1 MPGPAR
7 TPASAKAMAICTVVC
22 LIAVVGYGVALGSSG
37 WLWFGW
43 VVLGLCTAGVAAIR
57 LPR

>member
-1 MPGPAR
+1 MQGAAR
-7 TPASAKAMAICTVVC
+7 TMVVTTAATLVVIVAYC
-22 LIAVVGYGVALGSSG
+22 VAVGSSP

-43 VVLGLCTAGVAAIR
+43 ILLALCTAGVAAIR